1 MTPTVNIP
9 RYLELKAAM
18 VSLGFENKNAVIFQM
33 ISDLD
38 EDGNKQIDFEEWI
51 HLMTYKVSPTSNKD
65 HLRKVFPL
73 YDDEKTDH
81 ISVKNLRRVANDLG
95 ESITE
100 EELQE
105 MIDRADLDR
114 DGLVNYEEFYAIVT
128 RKIKD

>member
-1 MTPTVNIP
+1 
-9 RYLELKAAM
+9 M
-18 VSLGFENKNAVIFQM
+18 VSLGFDLRDANVYQM

-38 EDGNKQIDFEEWI
+38 SDGNAQIDFDEWV
-51 HLMTYKVSPTSNKD
+51 HLMSNRVSVSSSKAAI
-65 HLRKVFPL
+65 LKIFPL

-81 ISVKNLRRVANDLG
+81 ISVKNLRRVATDLG
-95 ESITE
+95 EEISE

-114 DGLVNYEEFYAIVT
+114 DGLVNFEEFYTILT